1 MGQPWFQ
8 IQHLQ
13 EKVGLVALSAN
24 FPLYGDM
31 SDRMMSIAAGL
42 GPGQEIYSIDEAFGD
57 LSGIPGDLT
66 RRAKAVRARILQ
78 WIGIPCCVG
87 IGPTKTL
94 AKLGNHVAKSAER
107 KPGSYPAE
115 FAQVCNLASLPESDF
130 DDVLKATPVGDLWG
144 IGRRIEQ
151 QLQAE
156 AIFTAY
162 DFVRL
167 SPSTV
172 RKRWSV
178 VLEKTLRE
186 LQGEPCIALEE
197 SAAARKQIACTRSFG
212 RPVTRLEDLIE
223 AVSEFAGRAAEKLRQ
238 DGSHAGQVFVFI
250 RTSPFR
256 QAPQYSRTSVTPL
269 IRPTADTM
277 HITLAAVQGL
287 KSIFVPGY
295 QIAKA
300 GVMLVDL
307 QPQSV
312 FQGELDFGEAT
323 EPSIGRSQLMVT
335 LDSLNQRFGKRIVH
349 AAATGTQGE
358 CRVWTMRQQLKTP
371 EYTTTWSDIPIARA

>member
-1 MGQPWFQ
+1 
-8 IQHLQ
+8 
-13 EKVGLVALSAN
+13 
-24 FPLYGDM
+24 
-31 SDRMMSIAAGL
+31 
-42 GPGQEIYSIDEAFGD
+42 
-57 LSGIPGDLT
+57 
-66 RRAKAVRARILQ
+66 
-78 WIGIPCCVG
+78 
-87 IGPTKTL
+87 
-94 AKLGNHVAKSAER
+94 
-107 KPGSYPAE
+107 SYPAE

-238 DGSHAGQVFVFI
+238 DGSHAGQ
-250 RTSPFR
+250 
-256 QAPQYSRTSVTPL
+256 
-269 IRPTADTM
+269 
-277 HITLAAVQGL
+277 
-287 KSIFVPGY
+287 
-295 QIAKA
+295 
-300 GVMLVDL
+300 
-307 QPQSV
+307 
-312 FQGELDFGEAT
+312 
-323 EPSIGRSQLMVT
+323 
-335 LDSLNQRFGKRIVH
+335 
-349 AAATGTQGE
+349 
-358 CRVWTMRQQLKTP
+358 
-371 EYTTTWSDIPIARA
+371 